1 MALKKQK
8 RQPTG
13 DYEVGYCR
21 PPAHHRF
28 QPGQS
33 GNPTGQRKAGWGKTI
48 ADELKEVAATKV
60 TIRDGGRTRKV
71 SLATANLLVHGIS
84 GAKGDA
90 RSAALFF
97 NQAQKMGLFDIQ
109 DFDQTR
115 IGPGHNPRPSDV
127 LLAGLDPK
135 LLSRDEQV
143 ELSQLAAIINRDG
156 SIWALSAREFERVKE
171 LVKKGQASDRTR
183 H

>member
-1 MALKKQK
+1 MASKKQK

-21 PPAHHRF
+21 PPAQHRF
-28 QPGQS
+28 RPGQS
-33 GNPTGQRKAGWGKTI
+33 GNPTGQRKDGWGKTI
-48 ADELKEVAATKV
+48 ADELKEIAATKV

-71 SLATANLLVHGIS
+71 SLATANLLAHGMS

-90 RSAALFF
+90 RSSALFLSH
-97 NQAQKMGLFDIQ
+97 AQKLGLFDIE
-109 DFDQTR
+109 DSDQIR
-115 IGPGHNPRPSDV
+115 SGPDPRPSEV
-127 LLAGLDPK
+127 LLAGLDLS
-135 LLSRDEQV
+135 LLSHNEKV

-156 SIWALSAREFERVKE
+156 SIWALSASQLERVRE
-171 LVKKGQASDRTR
+171 LVNKGRASDSTR